1 MPKRKTLV
9 ELERTIVKRDFG
21 TDKEFLELADI
32 LLTDHL
38 AFDLTESYW
47 NLNFLAKGKGTSVK
61 AHTFEELH
69 ITMDMLL
76 MQVINRKMAP
86 PTDISFIKR
95 YNLGIDEVLI
105 SLYYASPLEMDLGK
119 PRAATIS
126 STTNFDL
133 PKEIIPADEI
143 NQKYEE
149 LSKKT
154 SKDVLALAFE
164 DNKIPYRPPSVFKDN
179 QPRYNLNLAY
189 LLEAAK
195 IVKEV
200 IAAKTLK

>member
-1 MPKRKTLV
+1 MPKRKTL
-9 ELERTIVKRDFG
+9 EDLERTIVKRELR

-32 LLTDHL
+32 LLVDYL
-38 AFDLTESYW
+38 AFDLTESCW
-47 NLNFLAKGKGTSVK
+47 NLNFLTNGKEASVK

-69 ITMDMLL
+69 IAMDMLL
-76 MQVINRKMAP
+76 MQVINRKMSP

-95 YNLGIDEVLI
+95 YNLGIDEVLV

-126 STTNFDL
+126 STTHFDL

-143 NQKYEE
+143 RKRYSE
-149 LSKKT
+149 LSNKT
-154 SKDVLALAFE
+154 GKDTLALAFE
-164 DNKIPYRPPSVFKDN
+164 ANRIPYRPPAGFVDGL
-179 QPRYNLNLAY
+179 PRYNLNLAY

-195 IVKEV
+195 IARKAV
-200 IAAKTLK
+200 AAK